1 MSPLVTMGIEA
12 DILREFVCS
21 HTVTHTHMPT
31 DRPTHS
37 ASRSF
42 LAPIASQVAFP
53 PVSCWC
59 SCWKNSP
66 MPSAVVMIPY
76 IPRFVCQILHLIT
89 LSFCDAGVII
99 NDCTAERW
107 DVSGVIEALK
117 HRWVLSLLCCT
128 LAMWVFFVERVSEK
142 MVLTVDMLLF
152 EL

>member
-1 MSPLVTMGIEA
+1 
-12 DILREFVCS
+12 
-21 HTVTHTHMPT
+21 
-31 DRPTHS
+31 
-37 ASRSF
+37 
-42 LAPIASQVAFP
+42 
-53 PVSCWC
+53 
-59 SCWKNSP
+59 

-89 LSFCDAGVII
+89 LSFCDVGVII

-107 DVSGVIEALK
+107 DVSGVIEASK
-117 HRWVLSLLCCT
+117 HQWFLSLLCCT